1 MRNRLETKEIQKQLE
16 NLPLWEFSSETISK
30 IYQLKNFKQA
40 VEFVNRIAEVA
51 EQMDHHPDILIF
63 GWNKVKITL
72 STHSARGLTHLD
84 FELSIKIEN
93 LFNNLKIED

>member
-1 MRNRLETKEIQKQLE
+1 MQSRLEIKEIQKQLE
-16 NLPLWEFSSETISK
+16 NLPLWDFSSETISK
-30 IYQLKNFKQA
+30 TYQLVDFKQV
-40 VEFVNRIAEVA
+40 VEFVNRVAELA

-63 GWNKVKITL
+63 GCNKVKITL

-84 FELSIKIEN
+84 FELSTKIEN

>member
-1 MRNRLETKEIQKQLE
+1 MQSRLEIKEIQKQLE
-16 NLPLWEFSSETISK
+16 NLPLWDFSSETISK
-30 IYQLKNFKQA
+30 TYQLVDFKQA
-40 VEFVNRIAEVA
+40 VEFVNRVAELA

-84 FELSIKIEN
+84 FELSTKIEN